1 MPLIN
6 VFTSAPPPDADR
18 VDALLLALSATLSK
32 ELKKPES
39 YVMTCLNPGL
49 SMTFAGTTLPACCA
63 ELKNVGA
70 LSADTTARLSKILT
84 AMLAEAF
91 GIASDR
97 IYIEFANVEPHL
109 FGFNGET
116 FA

>member
-6 VFTSAPPPDADR
+6 VFTSAPPPEADR
-18 VDALLLALSATLSK
+18 IDALLLGLSETLSK

-39 YVMTCLNPGL
+39 YVMTCLNAGL
-49 SMTFAGTTLPACCA
+49 SMTFAGTTLPACYA
-63 ELKNVGA
+63 EVKNVGA
-70 LSADTTARLSKILT
+70 LSADTTARLSKILNQ
-84 AMLAEAF
+84 MLVEAF
-91 GIASDR
+91 GVEKDR